1 MIGAAVFCLALNI
14 YYEARNQPVVGQIA
28 VSQVVLHRVK
38 DKRYPNT
45 VCKVVR
51 QAKYSKG
58 GTIPVRHKCQFSWFC
73 DGKSD
78 RPLEKDAF
86 RWSVSLSKRIL
97 AGEFADLVDGST
109 HYHSDKVNPKW
120 SVNKKEIGKIGD
132 HIFYRWEQK

>member
-58 GTIPVRHKCQFSWFC
+58 DTIPVRHKCQFSWFC

-120 SVNKKEIGKIGD
+120 SADKKEIGKIGD
-132 HIFYRWEQK
+132 HIFYRWERK

>member
-51 QAKYSKG
+51 QAKYSEVVQYLLD
-58 GTIPVRHKCQFSWFC
+58 INVN
-73 DGKSD
+73 
-78 RPLEKDAF
+78 
-86 RWSVSLSKRIL
+86 
-97 AGEFADLVDGST
+97 LVGFVM
-109 HYHSDKVNPKW
+109 VNQ
-120 SVNKKEIGKIGD
+120 IG
-132 HIFYRWEQK
+132 H